1 LESAVNRAEV
11 EEFESNLGIDP
22 RNPARKFE
30 AKALQESG
38 ACPDAELRLAR
49 ALKFEQALDRA
60 LALPMPA
67 TLQKELLQIAGV
79 SEPDAARSTPVHS
92 VRPRRQWL
100 AIAASVAM
108 LSLALYGGYHH
119 TQTPRNAQ
127 LVQHCA
133 DHMMHEPYAL
143 LRHEVVPQALVER
156 MFAANGFASTD
167 ANGRKLSEQMG
178 TINYLAPCT
187 VNGKTAIHMVVQTES
202 GPVTVLVMNE
212 QATDGASESRVG
224 PAMIR
229 VSPLQLPGAKTAA
242 MVLVAE
248 SGVSVDKVE
257 ARFLQ
262 ALSS

>member
-11 EEFESNLGIDP
+11 EEFERQLGIDP
-22 RNPARKFE
+22 RNPTRRAE

-38 ACPDAELRLAR
+38 ACADAELRLAR

-67 TLQKELLQIAGV
+67 TLQAELLHIAGV
-79 SEPDAARSTPVHS
+79 SEPNAAQAAPVAARR
-92 VRPRRQWL
+92 RPRRQWL

-108 LSLALYGGYHH
+108 LSLAIYGYRI
-119 TQTPRNAQ
+119 TQAPRNAQ

-133 DHMMHEPYAL
+133 EHMMHEPYAL

-156 MFAANGFASTD
+156 MFAADGFATTD
-167 ANGRKLSEQMG
+167 ANGRKLSELLG
-178 TINYLAPCT
+178 EVNYLSPCT
-187 VNGKTAIHMVVQTES
+187 VNGKDAIHIVVQTEA
-202 GPVTVLVMNE
+202 GPVTVLVMHE

-229 VSPLQLPGAKTAA
+229 VSPIQLPGAKTAA

-262 ALSS
+262 ALHG

>member
-11 EEFESNLGIDP
+11 EEFERNLGIDP
-22 RNPARKFE
+22 RNPARKAE

-60 LALPMPA
+60 LALPVPTA
-67 TLQKELLQIAGV
+67 LQKELLQIAGV
-79 SEPDAARSTPVHS
+79 SQPDAAQSSPGAR
-92 VRPRRQWL
+92 RPRRQWL
-100 AIAASVAM
+100 AIAASITM
-108 LSLALYGGYHH
+108 LSLALYGGYRVS
-119 TQTPRNAQ
+119 TQAPRNAL

-143 LRHEVVPQALVER
+143 LRREVVPQALVER
-156 MFAANGFASTD
+156 MFAANGFATTD
-167 ANGRKLSEQMG
+167 ANGRKLSEQLG
-178 TINYLAPCT
+178 AVNYLSPCT
-187 VNGKTAIHMVVQTES
+187 VNGKNAIHMVVQTEA
-202 GPVTVLVMNE
+202 GPVTVLVMHE

-229 VSPLQLPGAKTAA
+229 VSPLQLTGTKAAA

-262 ALSS
+262 ALNS